1 MCEKTEDLLSVLKND
16 GVTYEDYLFN
26 HGESF
31 IDCDSTAFW
40 ERLLSERKMKKTDII
55 NKADIGYT
63 YFYDVIKGKK
73 TPSRDLLIKLILA
86 FKASVDDCQEV
97 LRIYEWA
104 ALYPKIKRDSIIIF
118 AINHG
123 YGLNQTEELLRAYN
137 EKTLKHK

>member
-1 MCEKTEDLLSVLKND
+1 MCEKTEDLLLILKND
-16 GVTYEDYLFN
+16 GVTYEDYLFS

-31 IDCDSTAFW
+31 IDCDITAFW
-40 ERLLSERKMKKTDII
+40 ERILRESKMKKTDII

-63 YFYDVIKGKK
+63 YFYDVINGKK
-73 TPSRDLLIKLILA
+73 TPSRDLVIKLILA
-86 FKASVDDCQEV
+86 LKASVDDCQEI

-123 YGLNQTEELLRAYN
+123 YGLNQAEELLRANN
-137 EKTLKHK
+137 EKSLKRK